1 MLDEDMQN
9 LRHMLGAGSHI
20 KKRNWGYRNHFAPA
34 GDDVQSM
41 LRLESA
47 GLVIKGKPYHETY
60 YYHATKAG
68 CEAAGLEPYQIQK
81 ALE

>member
-1 MLDEDMQN
+1 MLDKDMQN